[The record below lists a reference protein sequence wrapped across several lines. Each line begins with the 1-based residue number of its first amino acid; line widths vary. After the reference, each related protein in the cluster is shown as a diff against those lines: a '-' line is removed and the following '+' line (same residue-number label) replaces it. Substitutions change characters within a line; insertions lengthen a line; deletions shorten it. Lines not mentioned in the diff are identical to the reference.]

1 MTIRA
6 ADARVLVGAVMALA
20 AVVGAAPAWAQAP
33 APPTASPPASTPTT
47 LGSPSGPRAPA
58 PPTTPARRPAA
69 LAGCDTS
76 APPAAPGDEDDDD
89 GERSCSTLMERI
101 VPGVDPGP
109 SPTSHYDIG
118 YDRGGALSI
127 DRKILGFLTDQVF
140 AVARWAVRTGLWV
153 INWALG
159 FGFARRLAAPAQ
171 AVADTYQ
178 TRVVEG
184 LGLGRFFLVLAA
196 CYGGWQALRGR
207 MARGAGEFAV
217 SLVVAALAATTLAY
231 PGSVLVGALERTQ
244 AISMEVASITTAED
258 PAAVPADPDNPV
270 GPIAADLHRAFV
282 EVPHEL
288 VAWGRTFPAG
298 DPCRAV
304 YEAVVR
310 TGPWGTKDEP
320 RNAMDDAGCEAEA
333 RFNHDPSADRLGAAG
348 LVALAAFFV
357 MVMLVMV
364 AVTLVAAQLG
374 VVVAVALAP
383 FALVGGVLPGGG
395 RQLLWRWVAG
405 IGRSLA
411 AVVMTA
417 VFLSLFLVG
426 VAALLAATSGEAL
439 MVQMG
444 VIDVVVLIALV
455 KRGKL
460 VRAGKRA
467 VTNVTQRLERAR
479 VGGEHGRGWLGP
491 AAAGAAVGFGA
502 DELFDQARS
511 RGHSLVAAQRHASM
525 RRAVRTS
532 GARRGGPAGTLAGV
546 GGGGG
551 GAGPAATSGPARAR
565 VAAAVG
571 RTKVGR
577 TAVGATKL
585 AGGAAR
591 VGLQASVGL
600 PVYGPRAARAAS
612 ARAVELRGRLVAAAT
627 RRAGQ
632 ARSFGREY
640 AQGVGMPVRAARRLW
655 HSTTGRP

>member
-1 MTIRA
+1 MRA
-6 ADARVLVGAVMALA
+6 PRAIVARALAGAVVALG
-20 AVVGAAPAWAQAP
+20 AVVAAAPAWAQTP
-33 APPTASPPASTPTT
+33 APPATSPPPATPTT
-47 LGSPSGPRAPA
+47 LGPRPRAPA
-58 PPTTPARRPAA
+58 PPTTAARRPAT

-76 APPAAPGDEDDDD
+76 APPAAPGDEDEEG

-109 SPTSHYDIG
+109 APTSHYDIG

-159 FGFARRLAAPAQ
+159 FGFARRLAVPAQ

-178 TRVVEG
+178 TRVVDG

-207 MARGAGEFAV
+207 MTRGVGEFAV
-217 SLVVAALAATTLAY
+217 SVVVAALAATTLAY
-231 PGSVLVGALERTQ
+231 PASVLVGALERTE
-244 AISMEVASITTAED
+244 AISMEVASITTAENPATTTAD
-258 PAAVPADPDNPV
+258 PANPV

-282 EVPHEL
+282 ETPHEL
-288 VAWGRTFPAG
+288 LSWGRTFPAG
-298 DPCRAV
+298 DRCRAV

-320 RNAMDDAGCEAEA
+320 RDAMEDAGCEAEA
-333 RFNHDPSADRLGAAG
+333 RFNRDPSADRLGAAA
-348 LVALAAFFV
+348 LVALAAVFV

-383 FALVGGVLPGGG
+383 FALTGGVLPGGG

-426 VAALLAATSGEAL
+426 VSALLVATSGEAL

-502 DELFDQARS
+502 DELFDQARW
-511 RGHSLVAAQRHASM
+511 RGQSLVAARRHASM
-525 RRAVRTS
+525 RRAVRAS
-532 GARRGGPAGTLAGV
+532 GAAGPGFTAGGGPANA
-546 GGGGG
+546 
-551 GAGPAATSGPARAR
+551 PARAR

-571 RTKVGR
+571 RTKAGR
-577 TAVGATKL
+577 AALGATKV
-585 AGGAAR
+585 ATGTAR
-591 VGLQASVGL
+591 LGLQASVGL
-600 PVYGPRAARAAS
+600 PVYGPRAAQAAS
-612 ARAVELRGRLVAAAT
+612 TRAVELRGRLVAAAHS
-627 RRAGQ
+627 RAGQ
-632 ARSFGREY
+632 AQAFGREY
-640 AQGVGMPVRAARRLW
+640 AQGVAAPARAARRVW
-655 HSTTGRP
+655 QSTTGRP